1 MQRLHTLL
9 GGAISLGGAFVSSL
23 CCVLPVGIVLLGL
36 GSGAFMATT
45 MKYTPVLVP
54 IGVLSVTLGFYL
66 RLRERRRCAREG
78 CRMVGAGSSLA
89 LLSLSAVVVAAAVF
103 FTVMPGLS
111 SDLLTWATGS
121 QGGPSTMDMP
131 MGTTR

>member
-1 MQRLHTLL
+1 MARLRALV
-9 GGAISLGGAFVSSL
+9 GGAISLGGAFISSL
-23 CCVLPVGIVLLGL
+23 CCVLPVAIVLLGL

-45 MKYTPVLVP
+45 MRYTPVFVP
-54 IGVLSVTLGFYL
+54 VGVFSVTLGLYL
-66 RLRERRRCAREG
+66 HVRERRRCAREG
-78 CRMVGAGSSLA
+78 CRIAGARWSLA
-89 LLSLSAVVVAAAVF
+89 LLSLSALVVVAAVF

-121 QGGPSTMDMP
+121 QEGPSTMDMP